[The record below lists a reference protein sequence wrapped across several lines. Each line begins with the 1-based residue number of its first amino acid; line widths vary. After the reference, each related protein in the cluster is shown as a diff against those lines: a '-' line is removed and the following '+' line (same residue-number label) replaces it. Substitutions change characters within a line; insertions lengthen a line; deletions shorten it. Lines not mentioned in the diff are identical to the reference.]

1 MRPRSRFGCALLVV
15 FVTASLAWAQE
26 EKQPPYTEQKA
37 ELGFVLTTGNARA
50 QSLSALY
57 DFKRVLTFGEF
68 RLDGSAIRNE
78 TRDRVLVGVDVFNQP
93 IFVEEKH
100 VAAEAYGVNAKY
112 RHNLGAR
119 LFAYGL
125 GGWAR
130 IIQSGLDDRWRA
142 GAGLGFKVIEPQPH
156 KLDFELGAEFTDE
169 RYVDGSRADF
179 ASLRAFA
186 DYDFALSEH
195 SLFSSDLEVLE
206 NLDET
211 EDLRLNWIS
220 SITAAMTSR
229 VALKVSYLLLFD
241 NQPAILVVA
250 PGPPPVLDEREEL
263 DQVFTTSLVVNW

>member
-1 MRPRSRFGCALLVV
+1 MNPWSGNGFALPLALLLA
-15 FVTASLAWAQE
+15 ASPAFAQE
-26 EKQPPYTEQKA
+26 VRQPPYTEQKA
-37 ELGFVLTTGNARA
+37 ELGFILTAGNARA

-57 DFKRVLTFGEF
+57 DFKRVLTFGELRF
-68 RLDGSAIRNE
+68 DASAIRNE
-78 TRDRVLVGVDVFNQP
+78 TRERVFVGVDAFNQP

-100 VAAEAYGVNAKY
+100 VAAEAYSANAKY

-130 IIQSGLDDRWRA
+130 ILQSGLDDRWRA
-142 GAGLGFKVIEPQPH
+142 GAGLGLKVIEPQPH

-169 RYVDGSRADF
+169 RYLDGSSADY

-195 SLFSSDLEVLE
+195 ALFSSDLELLE

-211 EDLRLNWIS
+211 EDFRVNWNN
-220 SITAAMTSR
+220 SITASMTNR
-229 VALKVSYLLLFD
+229 VALKAS
-241 NQPAILVVA
+241 
-250 PGPPPVLDEREEL
+250 
-263 DQVFTTSLVVNW
+263 